1 MIYSHTYP
9 HFSGRKHPAC
19 HGRGSS
25 GEATVYQEY
34 SYDILRVYLCCTFGT
49 RVLHFS
55 GTVFFFFFHLIH
67 LLIFFVFGFLFFVSF
82 FISFFPFFLLARFI
96 RPLSFC
102 SYNIRPV
109 KSIIVTCFTS
119 FAKDKTFS

>member
-9 HFSGRKHPAC
+9 HFYSRKHPAC
-19 HGRGSS
+19 SRKGQMVP

-55 GTVFFFFFHLIH
+55 GTVFSICLLLSDVNWKGYKLI
-67 LLIFFVFGFLFFVSF
+67 
-82 FISFFPFFLLARFI
+82 
-96 RPLSFC
+96 
-102 SYNIRPV
+102 
-109 KSIIVTCFTS
+109 
-119 FAKDKTFS
+119 

>member
-55 GTVFFFFFHLIH
+55 GTVFSICLHLIH
-67 LLIFFVFGFLFFVSF
+67 ILIFFVIRLLLFVNTV
-82 FISFFPFFLLARFI
+82 ITYIPFCLLARFI